1 MTNPQYLVIATSSCN
16 EPDLAHDTLVE
27 TDSEPE
33 FNKEI
38 LPVESDLSNA
48 HVPTANIPVKNAPK
62 CGQSNLCRNSGKGGP
77 QGGAKVAGDSS
88 RSKKGRAGIESDEEM
103 DGAQDNEPAPRCSVR
118 TQKQLSEPLS
128 APSKKTMA
136 KRALKT
142 TSKKFGGKT
151 GAPKNE
157 PRGEESKTTCQSGIW
172 LFDLLPRRYPT
183 APPPA
188 VITEQDPDSEDREEH
203 TLEQANGTQDGDV
216 PQSEVPSTVTVGQD
230 SGVPASAVS
239 SSSTST
245 FESLGLIAP
254 LLEALKQVGYTKPTE
269 IQAGVIPH
277 ALEGKDVIGV
287 AETGS
292 GKTAAFALPVLQKLW
307 DEPRSFFA
315 CILAP
320 TRELAYQISQQFE
333 ALGSAIGVRCA
344 TIVGGM
350 DMMSQSIALG
360 KRPHIVVATPGR
372 LNDHLEN
379 TKGFSLRGL
388 RYLILDEADRL
399 LDMDFGPVIDKILK
413 VLPRER
419 NTFLFS
425 ATMSTK
431 VAKPASQ
438 FAEPCEGRS
447 KRKILNRFHTFAIL
461 PSHAIRPQRC
471 PPCSFGKRAC
481 GEFSDY
487 IHEDR
492 ARCPTI
498 EYSFEK
504 SRLPAVPLHGQL
516 SQSARLGALN
526 KFKSG
531 GRSLL
536 IATDVASR
544 GLDIPAVDVVI
555 NFDIPTHSKDY
566 IHRVGRTA
574 RAGRAGK
581 SITLVT
587 QYDVELLQRI
597 EGVIGKKMMD
607 FGADKAEVMLLKER
621 VGEAQRLAIQELK
634 ETGGA
639 AGGRG
644 GKKRHREEGGKDR
657 MDRDDDV
664 FEAGCSAQLNDG
676 GRTFMAKMK
685 ASATS
690 SGADMPDRQLFAVSL
705 KYSDP
710 RPPPSNSCINS
721 VLTKPGDL
729 GFETN

>member
-1 MTNPQYLVIATSSCN
+1 MAPAGPMSLLQARALKMKQRAKAEKKAKRLARAKGTPPILVPPPPAATELVPSSDGGDNDN
-16 EPDLAHDTLVE
+16 ET
-27 TDSEPE
+27 
-33 FNKEI
+33 
-38 LPVESDLSNA
+38 
-48 HVPTANIPVKNAPK
+48 
-62 CGQSNLCRNSGKGGP
+62 RR
-77 QGGAKVAGDSS
+77 GGAGEEEDSAGDSGS
-88 RSKKGRAGIESDEEM
+88 GPESDSESQAEGE
-103 DGAQDNEPAPRCSVR
+103 GASTKSVNI
-118 TQKQLSEPLS
+118 SS
-128 APSKKTMA
+128 A
-136 KRALKT
+136 
-142 TSKKFGGKT
+142 TS
-151 GAPKNE
+151 
-157 PRGEESKTTCQSGIW
+157 I
-172 LFDLLPRRYPT
+172 
-183 APPPA
+183 
-188 VITEQDPDSEDREEH
+188 
-203 TLEQANGTQDGDV
+203 
-216 PQSEVPSTVTVGQD
+216 
-230 SGVPASAVS
+230 SA
-239 SSSTST
+239 T
-245 FESLGLIAP
+245 FESLGLITP
-254 LLEALKQVGYTKPTE
+254 LLDALKQVGYTKPTE
-269 IQAGVIPH
+269 IQSGVIPD

-292 GKTAAFALPVLQKLW
+292 GKTAAFALPILQKLW
-307 DEPRSFFA
+307 DEPRGLFA
-315 CILAP
+315 CVLAP
-320 TRELAYQISQQFE
+320 TRYVRGSFLTVSARSTEGVHRELAYQISQQFE

-388 RYLILDEADRL
+388 RYLVLDEADRL

-431 VAKPASQ
+431 VAKLQRASLQ
-438 FAEPCEGRS
+438 NPVRVEVNGKYSTVSTLLQYYLLTPFVNKDVHLVHLANELAANS
-447 KRKILNRFHTFAIL
+447 AIVFTRTV
-461 PSHAIRPQRC
+461 HDAQRL
-471 PPCSFGKRAC
+471 SMVLRNLGF
-481 GEFSDY
+481 
-487 IHEDR
+487 
-492 ARCPTI
+492 
-498 EYSFEK
+498 
-504 SRLPAVPLHGQL
+504 PAVPLHGQL

-526 KFKSG
+526 KFKAG

-607 FGADKAEVMLLKER
+607 FGVDKAEVMLLKER

-634 ETGGA
+634 DAGGA
-639 AGGRG
+639 AGARG
-644 GKKRHREEGGKDR
+644 GRKRQRETGEGGRER

-664 FEAGCSAQLNDG
+664 VEAG
-676 GRTFMAKMK
+676 
-685 ASATS
+685 
-690 SGADMPDRQLFAVSL
+690 MPSRG
-705 KYSDP
+705 K
-710 RPPPSNSCINS
+710 
-721 VLTKPGDL
+721 K
-729 GFETN
+729 